1 MAISE
6 ESSPAA
12 HHFMTLARFL
22 MCVHPTKGA
31 TSIAIHLGLFLPY
44 RLGWNFDGE
53 RYVWIGAEWQD
64 GRTTHERPAGIPDS
78 EIHRAPPE
86 PDFFTGQAPR
96 LLIRA
101 LTALERQ
108 LAEKEGRT
116 QIHQIYHQVL
126 EAARV
131 EPNLKEAWDPQIAES
146 MLKSLHEG
154 LSMPQLSILSMIS
167 PTKYVMDPYLEL
179 AIPGG
184 VARRVLASYLVYLV
198 DSFPPPVAFE
208 GHRVERLMSLF
219 MHLRNGVGVLLA
231 KRAECNLPSF
241 YLLTYLAVLLGDTAL
256 IVGRTLINQVPL
268 SSEQRTNVIRNQR
281 MLDEEVTHLL
291 YPTFLYPA
299 LYCNRSVLEVALQT
313 ARPARP
319 ATDFVYP
326 QLAGTNAT
334 RDDPENVFRILLE
347 KTAPLPACDVLPLLY
362 GEGTLL
368 MDEQNLI
375 ELMKFVLTLS
385 IGRELTGNSA
395 HDPQT

>member
-1 MAISE
+1 
-6 ESSPAA
+6 
-12 HHFMTLARFL
+12 

-154 LSMPQLSILSMIS
+154 LSMPELSILSMIS

-299 LYCNRSVLEVALQT
+299 LYCNRSVLEGALKRLAQPDPLQISSILNSR
-313 ARPARP
+313 ARMP
-319 ATDFVYP
+319 
-326 QLAGTNAT
+326 
-334 RDDPENVFRILLE
+334 PETILRTCSE
-347 KTAPLPACDVLPLLY
+347 SSSRKSAPLPACDVLPLLY